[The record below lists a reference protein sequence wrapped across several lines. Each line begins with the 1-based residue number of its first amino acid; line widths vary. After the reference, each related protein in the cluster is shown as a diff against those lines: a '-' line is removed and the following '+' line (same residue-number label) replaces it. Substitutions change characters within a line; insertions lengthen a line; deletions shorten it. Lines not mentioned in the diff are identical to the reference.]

1 MVGLGSAVS
10 VILAI
15 LVVLIAVM
23 FVKVF
28 KTDLSQQRGER

>member
-1 MVGLGSAVS
+1 